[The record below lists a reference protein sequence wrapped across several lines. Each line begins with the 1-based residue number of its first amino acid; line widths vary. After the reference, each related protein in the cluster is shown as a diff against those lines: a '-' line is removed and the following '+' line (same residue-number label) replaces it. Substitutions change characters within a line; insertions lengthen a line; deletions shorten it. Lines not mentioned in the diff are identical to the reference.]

1 MPNYEGFIGPAPDEE
16 PTITP
21 AEALGYLE
29 DTLEEL
35 LSRAGRLALQH
46 ATLPPTAS
54 MADRIKLHTE
64 AARFRAEAEFVEQ
77 FTEEYQAL
85 TA

>member
-1 MPNYEGFIGPAPDEE
+1 MLNHEGVIGPPPDEE
-16 PTITP
+16 PTTTP
-21 AEALGYLE
+21 TEALGYLE

-35 LSRAGRLALQH
+35 LTRAGRLALQH

-54 MADRIKLHTE
+54 MAERVELHNE
-64 AARFRAEAEFVEQ
+64 AARFRADAEFVEQ